1 MKGLI
6 TLLGQRLPL
15 YLPQQ
20 VGIRSS
26 IGRAAVVVLL
36 QEYSD
41 HTRMLM
47 IRRATREGD
56 PWSGQMG
63 FPGGRREPTD
73 KSDLSCAVRE
83 TQEELGLDL
92 WQFGAPLGEL
102 SQVNT
107 GWRNDRP
114 QILVT
119 PFVFQLEELP
129 SLKLNHEVD
138 GVVWVPIE
146 FLMDP
151 ANREPMQWEWEG
163 QRMMTAS
170 YLYEKNR
177 IWGLSLLMIDE
188 LIKVIRQQL

>member
-1 MKGLI
+1 M
-6 TLLGQRLPL
+6 
-15 YLPQQ
+15 
-20 VGIRSS
+20 
-26 IGRAAVVVLL
+26 
-36 QEYSD
+36 
-41 HTRMLM
+41 
-47 IRRATREGD
+47 
-56 PWSGQMG
+56 
-63 FPGGRREPTD
+63 
-73 KSDLSCAVRE
+73 
-83 TQEELGLDL
+83 
-92 WQFGAPLGEL
+92 
-102 SQVNT
+102 
-107 GWRNDRP
+107 
-114 QILVT
+114 VT